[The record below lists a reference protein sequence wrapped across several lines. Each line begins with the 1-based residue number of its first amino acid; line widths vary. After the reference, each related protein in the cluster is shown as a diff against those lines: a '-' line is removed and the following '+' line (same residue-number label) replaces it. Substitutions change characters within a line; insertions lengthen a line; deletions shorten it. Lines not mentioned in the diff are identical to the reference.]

1 VGGRTWQSR
10 GAKAIPPMPSP
21 LAPVAVSLL
30 AASVLTDL
38 ASLMARAHECDVFL
52 LSNPVSWKRDEFNYG
67 VQLRAL
73 PYLGVLLEP
82 RHISANDSY
91 SW

>member
-1 VGGRTWQSR
+1 
-10 GAKAIPPMPSP
+10 MPSP
-21 LAPVAVSLL
+21 SALVAVSPL
-30 AASVLTDL
+30 AASVLVDL
-38 ASLMARAHECDVFL
+38 PSPMARAQVCDIFL
-52 LSNPVSWKRDEFNYG
+52 LSNPGLWEQDKFNHG

-73 PYLGVLLEP
+73 PDLGVLLEP